1 MDTLSKDWIT
11 EGTLDFEYKKYILLA
26 YLQHCHGSFEKKALY
41 PPLAELIEHHRNLV
55 ELNNSLHQWRQ
66 SFPRNLSGL
75 DVEKASLIY
84 ESAVPEDQYF
94 STVTEIVDYAI
105 PTLKETLEE
114 GRQVYE
120 EVEQHIEVTPL
131 GVIPV
136 YRDEG
141 YLLVQP
147 DLTDEVSVYNYR
159 LSAIT
164 GLGQTFRALEMN
176 WIYNDKRSIA
186 HTYESIKRELIHR
199 FTQLPNP
206 ATFLCRSRGWLP
218 LKETILPVTR
228 RVLMKQLVTYTT

>member
-1 MDTLSKDWIT
+1 MDSLSKDWIT

-26 YLQHCHGSFEKKALY
+26 YLQHCHGFFEKKALY
-41 PPLAELIEHHRNLV
+41 PPLGDLIEHHRNLV
-55 ELNNSLHQWRQ
+55 ELNQTIQQWRKN
-66 SFPRNLSGL
+66 FPKNLSGL
-75 DVEKASLIY
+75 DVEKGELVY
-84 ESAVPEDQYF
+84 ENTVQDDQYF

-105 PTLKETLEE
+105 PALRGTLEE
-114 GRQVYE
+114 GRQIYE
-120 EVEQHIEVTPL
+120 EVEQNIELSPL

-141 YLLVQP
+141 YLLIQP
-147 DLTDEVSVYNYR
+147 DMTDEVAVYNYR

-164 GLGQTFRALEMN
+164 GLGQPFRALEMN
-176 WIYNDKRSIA
+176 WICNDKRSIA

-228 RVLMKQLVTYTT
+228 RALLKQLVRYSV